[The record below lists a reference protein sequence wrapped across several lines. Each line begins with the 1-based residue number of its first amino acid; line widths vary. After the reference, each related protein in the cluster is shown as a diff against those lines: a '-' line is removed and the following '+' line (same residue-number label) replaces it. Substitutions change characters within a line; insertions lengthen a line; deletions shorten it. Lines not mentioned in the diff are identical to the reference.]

1 MVEGNWR
8 ITGQKTAYQVASE
21 QLNAKELE
29 LSNTLVELQKLSSQ
43 KTISQLLEEYCRS
56 HRLILEKTRAAKI
69 LKYLESEISGHGVL
83 DAFLRDDAIEEIAIL
98 GEKQPVFVY
107 VAGEGW
113 QKTNVQFESSQAII
127 NSVNKMSRGI
137 GRRVSYQYPR
147 LNAVLETGER
157 IHATIPP
164 VNKRVEVTIRKFKK
178 NPISP
183 MQLFPSI
190 YSSKSLAFFWM
201 LLQSSSSMLVC
212 VNTGSGKTTTLNALF
227 SFVPL
232 NERVVVVEETP
243 ELNIFQEHCVKIIA
257 NKELSITLSNLVED
271 TLRMR
276 PDRVIVGEVRNAEE
290 AQALGECLLAGQA
303 RGTYATIHATDGV
316 QALNRLKRLGLT
328 AEELSELDLVIVQRR
343 VNQVKNGVSVEK
355 RVCSQVYSPKEQKM
369 VFQNDGGGLKPTR
382 DAIKV
387 LQSIAESTFPG
398 LDLEKELEKRCNFLE
413 KHKTSSSYAD
423 CLQAISSYR

>member
-1 MVEGNWR
+1 MEANWR
-8 ITGQKTAYQVASE
+8 ITGQKTAYQVESE
-21 QLNAKELE
+21 QMSAKELE
-29 LSNTLVELQKLSSQ
+29 LSNQLTELQKLSPQ
-43 KTISQLLEEYCRS
+43 KTIAQLLEEYCKT

-83 DAFLRDDAIEEIAIL
+83 DAFLRDDKIEEIAIL

-107 VAGEGW
+107 VAGAGW
-113 QKTNVQFESSQAII
+113 QKTNVLFESAQAII
-127 NSVNKMSRGI
+127 NSVNKMSRSI

-190 YSSKSLAFFWM
+190 YSSNSLAFFWM
-201 LLQSSSSMLVC
+201 LLQSSSSILVC
-212 VNTGSGKTTTLNALF
+212 GNTGSGKTTTLNALF

-257 NKELSITLSNLVED
+257 NKELGITLSNLVED

-303 RGTYATIHATDGV
+303 RGTYATLHATDGV

-328 AEELSELDLVIVQRR
+328 SEELSELDLVIVQRR
-343 VNQVKNGVSVEK
+343 VNQVKNGASVEK
-355 RVCSQVYSPKEQKM
+355 RVCSQVYSPKAQKM
-369 VFQNDGGGLKPTR
+369 VFQNDGDSLKPTR
-382 DAIKV
+382 DAGKV
-387 LQSIAESTFPG
+387 LQSLVENTFPG
-398 LDLEKELEKRCNFLE
+398 LDLEKELGKRAGYLE
-413 KHKTSSSYAD
+413 KNKQSTNYKD
-423 CLQAISSYR
+423 CIAAITAYK